1 MFHLYCLKM
10 RQTLVELIFQILY
23 LVQDMLGG
31 LFLSSLR
38 VSIRRSAKD
47 RGRAGH
53 ALVGGNFF
61 VDTFQIVFL
70 AVAAGGPPFVA
81 LCLSCSTLVAGL
93 FMLWKKHKVRL
104 FPFYPAQ
111 SCFLHRGGKDSHY
124 LLSTGSLGLARTEGL
139 ILVIVRL
146 TGSRSM

>member
-1 MFHLYCLKM
+1 MGQYPTIS
-10 RQTLVELIFQILY
+10 Q
-23 LVQDMLGG
+23 
-31 LFLSSLR
+31 
-38 VSIRRSAKD
+38 AKD

-53 ALVGGNFF
+53 ALVVGNFF

-104 FPFYPAQ
+104 FPCYPAQ
-111 SCFLHRGGKDSHY
+111 SCLLHHGEKRQSLPVEHGQPWAGAYRRLDSGNS
-124 LLSTGSLGLARTEGL
+124 STHRKQEYVKFAESASEAQPEASYMELEKEDG
-139 ILVIVRL
+139 
-146 TGSRSM
+146 